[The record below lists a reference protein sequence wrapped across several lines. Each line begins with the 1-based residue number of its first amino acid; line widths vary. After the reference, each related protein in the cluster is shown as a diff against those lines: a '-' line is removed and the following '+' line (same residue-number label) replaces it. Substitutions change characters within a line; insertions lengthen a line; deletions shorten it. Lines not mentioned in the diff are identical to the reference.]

1 MKNWFYFF
9 LGACCI
15 TITFIVVST
24 GPQANNFSAFKASA
38 VSDVEQDSF
47 IQNVHSPK
55 IPEQIELAGEFLP
68 KDNFDALERFDRE
81 LISNCFRHSGTF
93 LYFKRAKRYF
103 PIIEPILKAN
113 GIPDDLK
120 YLAVAESQLTN
131 AISPAGAKGFW
142 QFMKSSATERGLEV
156 NDEVDERYHL
166 EKATQAA
173 CDYLNEAKKQFGS
186 WFLAAASYNMGKAGL
201 EKAMKKQKAEKY
213 FDLNLNSETSRYVLR
228 ILAIKTIMEAPQTY
242 GFHLDEQDYY
252 PAMPKYINIEINNS
266 IEDLADFAK
275 VHKISYRMLKLYNPW
290 LISYKLTNKSNR
302 KYLIRIPIQ

>member
-1 MKNWFYFF
+1 MKNWFYFI

-24 GPQANNFSAFKASA
+24 GPQDYNLSALNSSA
-38 VSDVEQDSF
+38 VSDEQDSF
-47 IQNVHSPK
+47 VQNVHSPK

-131 AISPAGAKGFW
+131 AVSPAGAKGFW
-142 QFMKSSATERGLEV
+142 QFMQSSASERGLEV

-173 CDYLNEAKKQFGS
+173 CDYLNEAKTQFGS

-201 EKAMKKQKAEKY
+201 EKAMKNQKAEKY

-228 ILAIKTIMEAPQTY
+228 ILAIKTIMEAPKTY
-242 GFHLDEQDYY
+242 GFHLDEEDYY
-252 PAMPKYINIEINNS
+252 PAMPKFEYIEINNS

-275 VHKISYRMLKLYNPW
+275 THQISYRMLKLYNPW

>member
-1 MKNWFYFF
+1 MKNWFYFL
-9 LGACCI
+9 LGVSFV
-15 TITFIVVST
+15 TTTFIVVST
-24 GPQANNFSAFKASA
+24 GPQDDNFSASKASI
-38 VSDVEQDSF
+38 VLNEEQDSF

-55 IPEQIELAGEFLP
+55 IPEQIELAGELLP
-68 KDNFDALERFDRE
+68 KDNFDAVERFDRE

-103 PIIEPILKAN
+103 PIIEPILEAN

-131 AISPAGAKGFW
+131 AVSPAGAKGFW
-142 QFMKSSATERGLEV
+142 QFMKSSAKERGLEV

-173 CDYLNEAKKQFGS
+173 CDYLNEAKKRFGS

-201 EKAMKKQKAEKY
+201 EKAMKNQKAEKY

-252 PAMPKYINIEINNS
+252 PAMPKFENIEINTS
-266 IEDLADFAK
+266 IDDLADFAE
-275 VHKISYRMLKLYNPW
+275 VHQISYRMLKLYNPW
-290 LISYKLTNKSNR
+290 LISYKLTNNNNR
-302 KYLIRIPIQ
+302 KYQIRIPIQ